1 MLHILKSTAWVC
13 LLLLL
18 MAGCSSTESAKNANT
33 QVLANLLL
41 PEPLGMDERAQLA
54 LIRYNQVISSPELSQ
69 DDRAELIF
77 QRGVLHDS
85 LGLGALAKM
94 DYGVA
99 LQLKPDMAEA
109 HNSLGV
115 HQLLANEFMLAYES
129 FDASL
134 DIDPN
139 YSFATLNR
147 AIALYYG
154 GRPELALND
163 IRRFVQEDAS
173 DSYRVLWQ
181 FLISY
186 QVDPMQAQADLQTQF
201 NALNKGHWAVSLVEY
216 YLAMHGEAEVLTRLL
231 SDVDNQKQLNDR
243 LCEAYF
249 YLGKF
254 QQIKG
259 NQYKAKNYFKL
270 ALSTNV
276 QEYIEFRYARFE
288 LRLLR
293 SDTL

>member
-1 MLHILKSTAWVC
+1 MLQIVKTTAWVC
-13 LLLLL
+13 CFLLL
-18 MAGCSSTESAKNANT
+18 MVGCSSTESAKATNG
-33 QVLANLLL
+33 QVLADLLL
-41 PEPLGMDERAQLA
+41 PEPLGIDDRAQVA
-54 LIRYNQVISSPELSQ
+54 LLRYNQVIASPELSQ
-69 DDRAELIF
+69 DERAELIF

-115 HQLLANEFMLAYES
+115 HQLLAKEFMQAYES

-134 DIDPN
+134 EINPN

-154 GRPELALND
+154 GRPKLALGD
-163 IRRFVQEDAS
+163 IRQFVQD
-173 DSYRVLWQ
+173 DVTDPYRVLWQ
-181 FLISY
+181 FIISH
-186 QVDPMQAQADLQTQF
+186 QVDPVQAEADLQNQF
-201 NALNKGHWAVSLVEY
+201 EALDDAHWAVSLVEH
-216 YLAMHGEAEVLTRLL
+216 YLAKHGEGEVLTRLL
-231 SDVDNQKQLNDR
+231 LDVENQKQLNDR

-249 YLGKF
+249 YLGKL

-270 ALSTNV
+270 ALGTNI

-288 LRLLR
+288 LGLLR
-293 SDTL
+293 SDAL